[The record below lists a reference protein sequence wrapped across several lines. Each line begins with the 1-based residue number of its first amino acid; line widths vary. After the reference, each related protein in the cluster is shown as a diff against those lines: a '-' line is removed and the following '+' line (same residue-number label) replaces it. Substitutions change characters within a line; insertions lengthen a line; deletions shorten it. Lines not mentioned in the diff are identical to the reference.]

1 LRQIALLVKC
11 RQEGCNALIGGHDI
25 PIFDLDFDVFAERSA
40 SITPLSAAIAITE
53 QCRYNANSVFLWLGR
68 NPQ

>member
-25 PIFDLDFDVFAERSA
+25 PIFDLDFDVFAERNGFHHALVGGDSNHR
-40 SITPLSAAIAITE
+40 T
-53 QCRYNANSVFLWLGR
+53 VWLQR
-68 NPQ
+68 E